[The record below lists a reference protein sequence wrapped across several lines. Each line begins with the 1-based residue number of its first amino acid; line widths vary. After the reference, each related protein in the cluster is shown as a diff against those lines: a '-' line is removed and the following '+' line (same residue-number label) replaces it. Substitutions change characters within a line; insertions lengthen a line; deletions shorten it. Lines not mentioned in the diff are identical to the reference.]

1 MTTATTA
8 ISPFSPL
15 AEATLPTDLDTQ
27 ILNATGNGI
36 VALAAIRN
44 AVGATIDFTMVRVNE
59 PFTRLTR
66 TEGTELLG
74 QRFTAI
80 FPTAQHLLNLQVHV
94 LNTGIATTKEWH
106 YEATGHWY
114 LVSVSKLDNNTIVAA
129 YTDTTETRRQ
139 NDKEIQH
146 YDNRLQVVFDT
157 AQAGMYTLMPV
168 RDEAGDIID
177 FRFGIVNQ
185 AVAGYLGLS
194 AEDLAGSLG
203 STHFPA
209 YKSNGLFDRYVETM
223 RTGSPVTFDI
233 HYADGYDNYFTVNV
247 VKMGD
252 ELFGTFTDHSPY
264 KRLQRELEGYI
275 SELKRSNSSL
285 EQFAHAASHDLKEPL
300 RKISV
305 YSEKLE
311 EKHAHEMSDEAYGYV
326 ERIKTASKRMH
337 RLIHDL
343 LVFAEVGANRP
354 EFEEVALNALVQE
367 VLADLEVAISERDA
381 VISVGEL
388 GTIKG
393 DSLHLQQV
401 FQNLIG
407 NAIKYS
413 KPEVT
418 PNIRITASVI
428 DGKDARFNLSEYE
441 SQKQFCCIQVQDNGL
456 GFTEEQ
462 AGQIFKIFQRLPQHR
477 LEYSGTGVGL
487 AIVQRVVE
495 NHKGYIKAEG
505 MPGVGATFTILLPV
519 G

>member
-1 MTTATTA
+1 MTTA
-8 ISPFSPL
+8 SPAQGPSSLPAEANPL
-15 AEATLPTDLDTQ
+15 ADLDTR
-27 ILNATGNGI
+27 ILNATCTGI
-36 VALAAIRN
+36 VALTAIRN
-44 AVGATIDFTMVRVNE
+44 AVGATIDFTIVRVNKT
-59 PFTRLTR
+59 FAQIT
-66 TEGTELLG
+66 GSVATELLG

-80 FPTAQHLLNLQVHV
+80 FPTAQQLLNLNVHV
-94 LNTGIATTKEWH
+94 LNTGIATTKDWH
-106 YEATGHWY
+106 HVTTDHSY
-114 LVSVSKLDNNTIVAA
+114 LVSVSRIDDNTIVAA

-139 NDKEIQH
+139 KDNEIRH

-157 AQAGMYTLMPV
+157 AQAGMYTLIPV
-168 RDEAGDIID
+168 RDETGEIID

-209 YKSNGLFDRYVETM
+209 YKSNGLFDRYIETM
-223 RTGSPVTFDI
+223 KTGTPVTFDI
-233 HYADGYDNYFTVNV
+233 HYADGYDNYFTINV

-252 ELFGTFTDHSPY
+252 ELFGTFTDHTPF

-305 YSEKLE
+305 YSDKLE
-311 EKHAHEMSDEAYGYV
+311 EKHAHELSDEAYSYV

-354 EFEEVALNALVQE
+354 EFEEIALNTVVQE

-388 GTIKG
+388 GAIKG

-413 KPEVT
+413 KPERT
-418 PNIRITASVI
+418 PKVSITATVI
-428 DGKDARFNLSEYE
+428 AGKDAGFDLSDHEA
-441 SQKQFCCIQVQDNGL
+441 QKQFCRIQVQDNGQ
-456 GFTEEQ
+456 GFTAEQ

-477 LEYSGTGVGL
+477 LEYAGTGIGL

-505 MPGVGATFTILLPV
+505 VPGVGATFTILLPV